1 MRSLVAICCHTSL
14 QDQRSCK
21 CCILKRG
28 TWWDMDISVQTHKP
42 HKPQNQ
48 QQHQTR
54 SLIQLKVSQKT
65 ILFWIWGFT
74 WCWDYRKFFDEVLNV
89 RANSHVSQLP
99 KSQFNG
105 SAGYLRCWHPL
116 KQPPRVISW
125 RAAPLR
131 AIGLRLSWCLWGL
144 FLWQKTLP
152 ITNPRSKHTHTHT
165 HTHRSPINQSSCP
178 KNVFLTKTI

>member
-28 TWWDMDISVQTHKP
+28 TWWYMDISVQV

-48 QQHQTR
+48 QQQHQTR
-54 SLIQLKVSQKT
+54 FLIQLKVVSQKT
-65 ILFWIWGFT
+65 FRSEFGVPLDAEIIQN
-74 WCWDYRKFFDEVLNV
+74 FFDEVLNV

-105 SAGYLRCWHPL
+105 SAGYLRCFHPL

-125 RAAPLR
+125 RAAPTR
-131 AIGLRLSWCLWGL
+131 ASGLRLSWCLWGL
-144 FLWQKTLP
+144 FLWHLAP
-152 ITNPRSKHTHTHT
+152 Y
-165 HTHRSPINQSSCP
+165 NQP
-178 KNVFLTKTI
+178 